1 MDIKKGSLVYSKAGR
16 DKGRLFMVIDM
27 EADFV
32 YLADGA
38 TRRMD
43 NPKRKKQK
51 HIIFTNY
58 TPETRLN
65 AISDSVIRKMLS
77 EYSKR

>member
-1 MDIKKGSLVYSKAGR
+1 
-16 DKGRLFMVIDM
+16 MVIDM

-38 TRRMD
+38 ARRMD

-58 TPETRLN
+58 TPETKLN